1 MRAIIGG
8 PAKVGE
14 PLSNYPL
21 EEDDMGA
28 SSVRI
33 GLIGAGK
40 NTRERHIPGFQAIEG
55 VEVVSVCNRSRES
68 GQRVA
73 DQFGIPKVF
82 EDWWDVVEDDE
93 IDAVCIG
100 TWPYLHCTMTL
111 AALENE
117 KHVMTEAR
125 MAMNADEAHIM
136 LDASREHPRLVT
148 QIVPSPF
155 TFTVDETVRSM
166 IANGYLGD
174 ILAIDVNVSDGKFLE
189 REAPMSWRQNRV
201 LSGLNI
207 LHMGIWYEA
216 LMRWVGPASEV
227 MAQTT
232 VNVPMRKDDDGNL
245 VHIDVPDH
253 IDVLCRMAIGAQAR
267 IRISSVIGLGQE
279 SGVWIN
285 GTEGSLYID
294 KSGQKLMG
302 GRKGDSGLSEIGIA
316 PEKKGA
322 WRVEDE
328 FIGAIRGEE
337 QIKLTSFED
346 GVKYMEFTEAV
357 TRSAQRRE
365 AVSLPL

>member
-1 MRAIIGG
+1 M
-8 PAKVGE
+8 GE
-14 PLSNYPL
+14 PLNNDPL
-21 EEDDMGA
+21 EEFDMGA
-28 SSVRI
+28 ESIRI

-40 NTRERHIPGFQAIEG
+40 NTRDRHIPGFQAIEG

-136 LDASREHPRLVT
+136 LDASREHPGLVT

-155 TFTVDETVRSM
+155 TFAIDETVRSM
-166 IANGYLGD
+166 IADGYLGD

-253 IDVLCRMAIGAQAR
+253 IDVICRMAIGAQAR

-337 QIKLTSFED
+337 QIRLTSFED

>member
-1 MRAIIGG
+1 
-8 PAKVGE
+8 
-14 PLSNYPL
+14 
-21 EEDDMGA
+21 MGA
-28 SSVRI
+28 NSVRI

-40 NTRERHIPGFQAIEG
+40 NTRDRHIPGFQAIEG

-68 GQRVA
+68 SQRVA

-82 EDWWDVVEDDE
+82 ENWWDVVEDDE

-111 AALENE
+111 AALEND

-125 MAMNADEAHIM
+125 MAMNADEAQIM
-136 LDASREHPRLVT
+136 LDASREHPGLVT

-155 TFTVDETVRSM
+155 TFAVDETVRSM
-166 IANGYLGD
+166 VLDGYLGD
-174 ILAIDVNVSDGKFLE
+174 ILAIDLNVNGNQFLE
-189 REAPMSWRQNRV
+189 RDSPIAWRQDRT
-201 LSGLNI
+201 LSGMNI
-207 LHMGIWYEA
+207 MHMGIWYEA
-216 LMRWVGPASEV
+216 LMRWVGTASEV
-227 MAQTT
+227 MAMTS
-232 VNVPMRKDDDGNL
+232 VNVPIRKDGYGNL

-267 IRISSVIGLGQE
+267 IRISTVIGLGQE
-279 SGVWIN
+279 SGIWIN
-285 GTEGSLYID
+285 GTEGSLFID
-294 KSGQKLMG
+294 KSGQRLMG
-302 GRKGDSGLSEIGIA
+302 GRKGDSDLKEIEISSEKRGV
-316 PEKKGA
+316 
-322 WRVEDE
+322 WRVEEE

-357 TRSAQRRE
+357 TRSAQLRK

>member
-1 MRAIIGG
+1 
-8 PAKVGE
+8 
-14 PLSNYPL
+14 
-21 EEDDMGA
+21 MGVE
-28 SSVRI
+28 SVRI

-40 NTRERHIPGFQAIEG
+40 NTRDRHIPGFQAIEG

-68 GQRVA
+68 SQRVA

-82 EDWWDVVEDDE
+82 EDWWDVVGDDE

-100 TWPYLHCTMTL
+100 TWPYLHCAMTL

-125 MAMNADEAHIM
+125 MAMNAEEAHIM
-136 LDASREHPRLVT
+136 LDASREHPGLVT

-155 TFTVDETVRSM
+155 TFAVDETVRSM
-166 IANGYLGD
+166 IIDGYLGD
-174 ILAIDVNVSDGKFLE
+174 ILAIDVNVNGDQFLE
-189 REAPMSWRQNRV
+189 REAPMSWRQDRV

-207 LHMGIWYEA
+207 MHMGIWYEA

-227 MAQTT
+227 MAMTS
-232 VNVPMRKDDDGNL
+232 VNVPIRRDDDGNL

-267 IRISSVIGLGQE
+267 IRISTVIGMGQE
-279 SGVWIN
+279 SGIWIN
-285 GTEGSLYID
+285 GTDGSLFIGE
-294 KSGQKLMG
+294 SGQKLMG
-302 GRKGDSGLSEIGIA
+302 GQKGDLGLEEIEIASEKRG
-316 PEKKGA
+316 G
-322 WRVEDE
+322 WRVEEE

-357 TRSAQRRE
+357 TRSAQLRK